1 MNHTHT
7 HHTQHTNTH
16 TCSDERKHESV
27 WMGKDPQA
35 WQRSAVLVRILG
47 WLYYLV
53 TDRQRAFIYGHGIS
67 QSPSS
72 VEMFIASIRNGFFT
86 LSVHINEILR
96 SWKSLPSRGA
106 TCPSATPLLTPN
118 PHTHNHTQTHTDD
131 SISKH
136 PLFLVLTKE
145 RNRYKRH
152 MDLDGSCPQ
161 VQWNPRQPMYNQ
173 DCSFGPQQCCLVEA
187 ATGRNW

>member
-1 MNHTHT
+1 MNHTHTHT

-27 WMGKDPQA
+27 WLGKDPQA

-72 VEMFIASIRNGFFT
+72 VEIFIASIRNGFFT

-118 PHTHNHTQTHTDD
+118 PHTQTHTLMLQFQNARYFWYWQ
-131 SISKH
+131 K
-136 PLFLVLTKE
+136 KE
-145 RNRYKRH
+145 TDTNGTWIL
-152 MDLDGSCPQ
+152 MDLVHRSSEIRDSLCTT
-161 VQWNPRQPMYNQ
+161 RT
-173 DCSFGPQQCCLVEA
+173 A
-187 ATGRNW
+187 ASVHSNAVW